1 MQSPKHTHTPT
12 SPSLAPPRSPILAPV
27 DWVGDAAASLLGT
40 SCTFLASSFN
50 NDICHGHFEL
60 TSIRRPG
67 SSAHQLLSSQGQAAG
82 GSASAA
88 SHSHALHTPLTLTC
102 LAHPPH
108 THMPCTPPDF
118 NGRASSSHSDSRALH
133 IRQGKSQRRVAPP
146 PADRLQGLFLA
157 IRAVQTLR
165 RLQSSR
171 TIVIGIAGLLL
182 CCPLRAQLLSIE
194 KRIMLPLPPWVIL
207 LKQVPAAAANR
218 ILRKS

>member
-1 MQSPKHTHTPT
+1 M
-12 SPSLAPPRSPILAPV
+12 
-27 DWVGDAAASLLGT
+27 
-40 SCTFLASSFN
+40 
-50 NDICHGHFEL
+50 
-60 TSIRRPG
+60 
-67 SSAHQLLSSQGQAAG
+67 
-82 GSASAA
+82 
-88 SHSHALHTPLTLTC
+88 
-102 LAHPPH
+102 
-108 THMPCTPPDF
+108 
-118 NGRASSSHSDSRALH
+118 
-133 IRQGKSQRRVAPP
+133 
-146 PADRLQGLFLA
+146 A